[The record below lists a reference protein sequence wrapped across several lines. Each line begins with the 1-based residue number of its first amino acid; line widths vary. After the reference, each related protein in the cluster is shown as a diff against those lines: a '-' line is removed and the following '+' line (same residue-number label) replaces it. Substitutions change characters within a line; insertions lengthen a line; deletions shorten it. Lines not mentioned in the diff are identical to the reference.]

1 MHLAKTSQ
9 DDLQKLFLEIKKK
22 IFTTKSF
29 TRLTIGARK
38 TSKTRTYIA
47 AKVVVCADAIIE
59 TWCGCLTRQGFLI
72 IIGYYIYFFISYLK
86 EVS

>member
-47 AKVVVCADAIIE
+47 AQVVVCADAIVLAR
-59 TWCGCLTRQGFLI
+59 CRCLTRQGC
-72 IIGYYIYFFISYLK
+72 FI
-86 EVS
+86 E